1 MTLQTSFD
9 LLHFVYALIFF
20 AIALKIRQ
28 SYLKDGKKE
37 LLLKYFMLAF
47 FFWGGFEVARAA
59 PHISIVIGRE
69 DLFPRIMRWGYI
81 ISHAFLILA
90 AMYMAKVTA
99 RMFWPKYEKLIF
111 RVLIIL
117 GLINVIYL
125 IITPFTPT
133 YNPAGVSPNNPPP
146 LSLFLL
152 TPILLIGFT
161 LTALTFLY
169 EAIKGKV
176 TGILRT
182 RALLLGIGIIMVIIG
197 GPTHNFITTV
207 SGWFILDMTSLT
219 GKLLAAAGVILC
231 KPRNSIPT

>member
-28 SYLKDGKKE
+28 SYLKGGKKE

-69 DLFPRIMRWGYI
+69 DLFPQIMRWGYI
-81 ISHAFLILA
+81 ISHAFLIPA
-90 AMYMAKVTA
+90 AIYMAMIPA

-111 RVLIIL
+111 GALFFWGVF
-117 GLINVIYL
+117 NVVYL

-133 YNPAGVSPNNPPP
+133 YNPAGVSPHNPPP
-146 LSLFLL
+146 LSLVFLA
-152 TPILLIGFT
+152 PILFMGFT
-161 LTALTFLY
+161 LTGLTFLY
-169 EAIKGKV
+169 QAIRGKV
-176 TGILRT
+176 TGILRI

-197 GPTHNFITTV
+197 GPTHNFFTTV
-207 SGWFILDMTSLT
+207 SGWFILDIISLT